1 MVSKPSMMVDD
12 SALFPARMAALPRFD
27 TVHRIPL
34 STRRESPVQDSRV
47 ADTAVKARII
57 RGGGLHIITRWGR
70 HLSSKSTGLRHWRQR
85 FNALFQ
91 DHEIFVRTHGH
102 VRFLRIS
109 ATWQKRVALIAAA
122 VLLAWAGVTL
132 AILVNQLLG
141 ADERAAV
148 AQQQAAA
155 SAAEQRIARYR
166 DRVAETAADLEER
179 QVQLEEWSKESFG
192 AEPAAVTDEAGAEAA
207 PAAAAPL
214 KTSAIDPNL
223 PPEAQALARLE
234 ARQEAFA
241 SRLLAAVNDRAAKAE
256 TAVAALGLD
265 PRGLVRNAAAGRG
278 GPFIPYRG
286 KMGKAKALGASFA
299 ALEGALFRMEV
310 LERTLVAVPSGN
322 PANVLMMSSGFGYRS
337 DPFTG
342 GGAMHAGLD
351 FRGPIGT
358 PILAAAPGRVS
369 FVGQKSGYGNVVE
382 VDHGQGILTRY
393 AHLSG
398 FTATV
403 GQQVTAGEQIA
414 RMGSTGRST
423 GSHLHF
429 EVRLNGVAVNP
440 RRFLEAKADV
450 LEVKADARQRVGSVA
465 RGAR

>member
-1 MVSKPSMMVDD
+1 M
-12 SALFPARMAALPRFD
+12 
-27 TVHRIPL
+27 
-34 STRRESPVQDSRV
+34 
-47 ADTAVKARII
+47 
-57 RGGGLHIITRWGR
+57 
-70 HLSSKSTGLRHWRQR
+70 
-85 FNALFQ
+85 
-91 DHEIFVRTHGH
+91 
-102 VRFLRIS
+102 RIS
-109 ATWQKRVALIAAA
+109 AVWQKRVALIAGI
-122 VLLAWAGVTL
+122 VLLAWAGATL
-132 AILVNQLLG
+132 AVVVSQLLS
-141 ADERAAV
+141 ADERADV

-155 SAAEQRIARYR
+155 AASEKRIAQYR

-179 QVQLEEWSKESFG
+179 QALLEGVAETHFG
-192 AEPAAVTDEAGAEAA
+192 IDPEAMTAQ
-207 PAAAAPL
+207 PAAATDGQAQVEPL

-223 PPEAQALARLE
+223 PPEAQTLARLE
-234 ARQEAFA
+234 VRQERFA
-241 SRLLAAVNDRAAKAE
+241 KRLLAAVNIRAANAE
-256 TAVAALGLD
+256 EAVAKLGLN
-265 PRGLVRNAAAGRG
+265 PAAIVRSAATGRG
-278 GPFIPYRG
+278 GPLIPYKGR
-286 KMGKAKALGASFA
+286 MGKAKALGASFA

-322 PANVLMMSSGFGYRS
+322 PADVLMMSSGFGYRS

-342 GGAMHAGLD
+342 AGAMHSGLD

-398 FTATV
+398 FTSTV
-403 GQQVTAGEQIA
+403 GAQVAAGQQIA
-414 RMGSTGRST
+414 KMGSTGRST

-450 LEVKADARQRVGSVA
+450 LEAKNDARQRVGAITA
-465 RGAR
+465 RGTH

>member
-1 MVSKPSMMVDD
+1 M
-12 SALFPARMAALPRFD
+12 
-27 TVHRIPL
+27 
-34 STRRESPVQDSRV
+34 
-47 ADTAVKARII
+47 
-57 RGGGLHIITRWGR
+57 
-70 HLSSKSTGLRHWRQR
+70 SSQSTGLRHWRQR
-85 FNALFQ
+85 FSALFQ
-91 DHEIFVRTHGH
+91 DHEIFIRTHGH

-109 ATWQKRVALIAAA
+109 AVWQKRAALIAGLVLFAWLSVTAA
-122 VLLAWAGVTL
+122 VF
-132 AILVNQLLG
+132 INQLLTSG
-141 ADERAAV
+141 ERAEV
-148 AQQQAAA
+148 AAKQAAA
-155 SAAEQRIARYR
+155 AASEARIAKYR
-166 DRVAETAADLEER
+166 DRVGEIAADLDER
-179 QVQLEEWSKESFG
+179 QAQLEEWQKGYFG
-192 AEPAAVTDEAGAEAA
+192 AEPAAIAEGAPATGEAN
-207 PAAAAPL
+207 PAAAATEKAPL
-214 KTSAIDPNL
+214 ETSAIDPRL
-223 PPEAQALARLE
+223 PPEAQILARIE
-234 ARQEAFA
+234 ARQEAMSA
-241 SRLLAAVNDRAAKAE
+241 RLLTAVNERAANAE
-256 TAVAALGLD
+256 TAIAKLGLD
-265 PRGLVRNAAAGRG
+265 PKALVRDAASGRG

-286 KMGKAKALGASFA
+286 KMGRAKALGASFV

-342 GGAMHAGLD
+342 AGAMHAGLD

-382 VDHGQGILTRY
+382 VDHGQGIMTRY

-398 FTATV
+398 FTTRVGTQIGA
-403 GQQVTAGEQIA
+403 GQQIA
-414 RMGSTGRST
+414 KMGSTGRST

-450 LEVKADARQRVGSVA
+450 LEVKDDARQRVGAIAAA

>member
-1 MVSKPSMMVDD
+1 
-12 SALFPARMAALPRFD
+12 
-27 TVHRIPL
+27 
-34 STRRESPVQDSRV
+34 
-47 ADTAVKARII
+47 
-57 RGGGLHIITRWGR
+57 
-70 HLSSKSTGLRHWRQR
+70 LSSRSTGVRHWRQR

-102 VRFLRIS
+102 VRFLRVS
-109 ATWQKRVALIAAA
+109 AVWQKRVALIAGL
-122 VLLAWAGVTL
+122 VLFVWAGATL
-132 AILVNQLLG
+132 AVFVNQILTSG
-141 ADERAAV
+141 ERAAV

-155 SAAEQRIARYR
+155 AASEARIAKYR

-179 QVQLEEWSKESFG
+179 QNQLDEWQKSYFG
-192 AEPAAVTDEAGAEAA
+192 DEPAIPGEAA
-207 PAAAAPL
+207 PAAADAKAEAV
-214 KTSAIDPNL
+214 KTSAIDPSL
-223 PPEAQALARLE
+223 PPEAQALARIE
-234 ARQEAFA
+234 ARQEAFSA
-241 SRLLAAVNDRAAKAE
+241 RLLAAVSTRAAKAE
-256 TAVAALGLD
+256 SAVAKLGLD
-265 PRGLVRNAAAGRG
+265 PTSLVRIAATGRG

-286 KMGKAKALGASFA
+286 RLGRAGELGKSFA

-322 PANVLMMSSGFGYRS
+322 PADVLMMSSGFGYRS

-342 GGAMHAGLD
+342 AGAMHTGLD

-382 VDHGQGILTRY
+382 IDHGQGILTRY

-398 FTATV
+398 FTSTV
-403 GQQVTAGEQIA
+403 GAQVAAGQQIA
-414 RMGSTGRST
+414 KMGSTGRST

-450 LEVKADARQRVGSVA
+450 LEVKDDARQRVGAITAS

>member
-1 MVSKPSMMVDD
+1 MG
-12 SALFPARMAALPRFD
+12 
-27 TVHRIPL
+27 
-34 STRRESPVQDSRV
+34 STRRDSPPKDSRR
-47 ADTAVKARII
+47 ANRAVKRSFIGAE
-57 RGGGLHIITRWGR
+57 GLHIIIRRGR
-70 HLSSKSTGLRHWRQR
+70 CLSAKSSGLRHWRQR
-85 FNALFQ
+85 FRALFQ

-109 ATWQKRVALIAAA
+109 AVWQKRVALIAGL
-122 VLLAWAGVTL
+122 VLLAWAGATL
-132 AILVNQLLG
+132 AIVVHQLLTVN
-141 ADERAAV
+141 ERAAV

-155 SAAEQRIARYR
+155 AASEKRIAQYR

-179 QVQLEEWSKESFG
+179 QAQLETWSNESFG
-192 AEPAAVTDEAGAEAA
+192 AEPAAVISDAADA
-207 PAAAAPL
+207 PATETAAPL

-223 PPEAQALARLE
+223 PPEAQKLARLE

-241 SRLLAAVNDRAAKAE
+241 GRLLTAVNTRAANAE
-256 TAVAALGLD
+256 SAVAKLGLD
-265 PRGLVRNAAAGRG
+265 PTAIVRNAAAGRG

-286 KMGKAKALGASFA
+286 RMGKAKALGPSFA

-322 PANVLMMSSGFGYRS
+322 PADVLMMSSGFGYRS

-358 PILAAAPGRVS
+358 PILAAAPGKIV

-398 FTATV
+398 FTAKV
-403 GQQVTAGEQIA
+403 GTQVTAGEQIA
-414 RMGSTGRST
+414 KMGSTGRST

-465 RGAR
+465 SARR

>member
-1 MVSKPSMMVDD
+1 M
-12 SALFPARMAALPRFD
+12 R
-27 TVHRIPL
+27 L
-34 STRRESPVQDSRV
+34 STRRESLLRDSRV
-47 ADTAVKARII
+47 EKTPVKARVI

-102 VRFLRIS
+102 VRFLRVS
-109 ATWQKRVALIAAA
+109 AIWQKRVALIAAA
-122 VLLAWAGVTL
+122 LLLVWAGTMLTV
-132 AILVNQLLG
+132 LVNQLLT
-141 ADERAAV
+141 ADERAAI
-148 AQQQAAA
+148 AQRQAAA
-155 SAAEQRIARYR
+155 AEGEKRIARYR

-179 QVQLEEWSKESFG
+179 QALLESVAETHFG
-192 AEPAAVTDEAGAEAA
+192 IDPNEAGAAGL
-207 PAAAAPL
+207 PAAADTAKPDPA
-214 KTSAIDPNL
+214 KISAIDPKL
-223 PPEAQALARLE
+223 PPEAQALARIE
-234 ARQEAFA
+234 ARQENFA
-241 SRLLAAVNDRAAKAE
+241 ARLLAAVNERASKAE

-265 PRGLVRNAAAGRG
+265 PAALVRNAQVGRG

-299 ALEGALFRMEV
+299 KLDGALFRMEV
-310 LERTLVAVPSGN
+310 LERTLVALPSGN
-322 PANVLMMSSGFGYRS
+322 PADVLMMSSGFGYRS

-342 GGAMHAGLD
+342 AGAMHSGLD

-358 PILAAAPGRVS
+358 PILAAAPGKIV

-393 AHLSG
+393 AHLSA
-398 FTATV
+398 FTTKV
-403 GQQVTAGEQIA
+403 GSQVAAGEQIA
-414 RMGSTGRST
+414 KMGSTGRST

-440 RRFLEAKADV
+440 RRFLEAEADV
-450 LEVKADARQRVGSVA
+450 LEVKADARQRVGSVTRSA
-465 RGAR
+465 R

>member
-1 MVSKPSMMVDD
+1 M
-12 SALFPARMAALPRFD
+12 
-27 TVHRIPL
+27 
-34 STRRESPVQDSRV
+34 
-47 ADTAVKARII
+47 
-57 RGGGLHIITRWGR
+57 
-70 HLSSKSTGLRHWRQR
+70 SSKASGLRDLRQR
-85 FNALFQ
+85 VSALFQ

-102 VRFLRIS
+102 VRFLRVS
-109 ATWQKRVALIAAA
+109 AVWQKRVALIAGA
-122 VLLAWAGVTL
+122 VLIAWAAVTL
-132 AILVNQLLG
+132 AIVINQLLT

-155 SAAEQRIARYR
+155 AASEARIAKYR
-166 DRVAETAADLEER
+166 NNVAETAADLEER
-179 QVQLEEWSKESFG
+179 QEQLEQWSKVHFG
-192 AEPAAVTDEAGAEAA
+192 VEPGAVTPEAGAEAA
-207 PAAAAPL
+207 PAAEPV
-214 KTSAIDPNL
+214 KTSAVIDPSL
-223 PPEAQALARLE
+223 PPEAQILARLE

-241 SRLLAAVNDRAAKAE
+241 TRLLAAVNERAANAE
-256 TAVAALGLD
+256 TAVAQLGMD
-265 PRGLVRNAAAGRG
+265 PKALVRSAATGRG

-286 KMGKAKALGASFA
+286 RMGKAKALGQSFA

-322 PANVLMMSSGFGYRS
+322 PADVLMMSSGFGYRS

-342 GGAMHAGLD
+342 SGAMHAGLD

-358 PILAAAPGRVS
+358 PILAAAPGRIS

-382 VDHGQGILTRY
+382 VDHGQGIMTRY

-398 FTATV
+398 FSAKV
-403 GQQVTAGEQIA
+403 GAQVAAGQQIA
-414 RMGSTGRST
+414 KMGSTGRST

-465 RGAR
+465 AARGAR

>member
-1 MVSKPSMMVDD
+1 
-12 SALFPARMAALPRFD
+12 MAAFRAPD
-27 TVHRIPL
+27 TVHRARL
-34 STRRESPVQDSRV
+34 STRRESRCKDSR
-47 ADTAVKARII
+47 AANPPVKAPVN
-57 RGGGLHIITRWGR
+57 RGGGLHRTTRWGR
-70 HLSSKSTGLRHWRQR
+70 HLSSKIAGLRHWRQR
-85 FNALFQ
+85 LSALFQ
-91 DHEIFVRTHGH
+91 DHEIFIRTHGH

-109 ATWQKRVALIAAA
+109 AVWQKRVALIAGV
-122 VLLAWAGVTL
+122 VLLAWAATTL
-132 AILVNQLLG
+132 AVLVNQLLT

-148 AQQQAAA
+148 ARQQAAA
-155 SAAEQRIARYR
+155 LASEKRIAQYR

-179 QVQLEEWSKESFG
+179 QALLEGIAETHFG
-192 AEPAAVTDEAGAEAA
+192 IDPAAIEAQPAGTARQ

-214 KTSAIDPNL
+214 KTSAVDPRL
-223 PPEAQALARLE
+223 PPEAQALARIE
-234 ARQEAFA
+234 ARQEQFA
-241 SRLLAAVNDRAAKAE
+241 GRLLAAVNLRANNAE
-256 TAVAALGLD
+256 DAVAKLGLN
-265 PRGLVRNAAAGRG
+265 PAAIVRSAATGRG
-278 GPFIPYRG
+278 GPLIPYKG

-342 GGAMHAGLD
+342 GAAMHSGLD

-369 FVGQKSGYGNVVE
+369 FVGSKSGYGNTVE
-382 VDHGQGILTRY
+382 IDHGQGMMTRY

-398 FTATV
+398 YTTKV
-403 GQQVTAGEQIA
+403 GAQVTAGEQIA
-414 RMGSTGRST
+414 KMGSTGRST

-450 LEVKADARQRVGSVA
+450 LEVKNDARQRVGAITA